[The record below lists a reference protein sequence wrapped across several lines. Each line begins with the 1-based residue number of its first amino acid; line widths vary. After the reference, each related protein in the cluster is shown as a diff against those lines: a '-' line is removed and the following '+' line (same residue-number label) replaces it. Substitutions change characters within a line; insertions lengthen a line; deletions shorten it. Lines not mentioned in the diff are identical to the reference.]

1 MIAILKIV
9 LNAASDKPMYE
20 QIKDYIREAVLNG
33 EIPDKT
39 MLPSVRQLAAQ
50 LNVSAI
56 TTKRAYSDLEQEG
69 LIFTS
74 QGKGTFVNAPDA
86 QALSRKFR
94 QKKLEEFAE
103 YSQKLLDEGFSKGE
117 LYNEINKLNE
127 GRESPTANSAL

>member
-1 MIAILKIV
+1 MASILKIV

-20 QIKDYIREAVLNG
+20 QIKLYIREAVLNG

-39 MLPSVRQLAAQ
+39 MLPSVRQLAAE

-74 QGKGTFVNAPDA
+74 PGKGSFVNAPDA
-86 QALSRKFR
+86 QALTQKFR
-94 QKKLEEFAE
+94 RKQLEKFAE
-103 YSQKLLDEGFSKGE
+103 YAKKYLGEGFTKDE
-117 LYNEINKLNE
+117 LITEINNLNE
-127 GRESPTANSAL
+127 GE